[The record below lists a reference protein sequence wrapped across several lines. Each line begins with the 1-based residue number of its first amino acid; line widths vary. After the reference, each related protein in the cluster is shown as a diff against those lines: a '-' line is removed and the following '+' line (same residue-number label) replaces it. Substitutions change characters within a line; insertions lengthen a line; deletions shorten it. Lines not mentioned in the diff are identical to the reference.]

1 MTEVEEVNGAKR
13 RRIVNRPRPI
23 VSCLA
28 CRSRK
33 LKCDR
38 EQPCQ
43 QCMRAGRASTC
54 SYATGAGGSPSDTTK
69 HSGPVDLNSSPRN
82 EPSLLDRAP
91 SAHPRAVWRP
101 SPNQSVSELHD
112 RFVDIDRKRLPDPP
126 VPLEPRNVRPAERLK
141 LNGNRTR
148 YSQAD
153 MKRALLQMV
162 SSCVG
167 VCSSQAPL
175 TISTSFPRPRSMAV
189 VL

>member
-1 MTEVEEVNGAKR
+1 MTEAEEVNGAKR

-23 VSCLA
+23 VSCLS

-43 QCMRAGRASTC
+43 QCLRAGRASTC
-54 SYATGAGGSPSDTTK
+54 SYATGSGSPPDTTRQ
-69 HSGPVDLNSSPRN
+69 SAPGDIVSSPRN
-82 EPSLLDRAP
+82 EPPLSERAP
-91 SAHPRAVWRP
+91 SIHPRPAWRP
-101 SPNQSVSELHD
+101 SPAQSTSEIRD
-112 RFVDIDRKRLPDPP
+112 RSVDVDYKRRLPDHPAPP
-126 VPLEPRNVRPAERLK
+126 EPRNVRPAERLK

-162 SSCVG
+162 SRFSNSMALCPV
-167 VCSSQAPL
+167 L
-175 TISTSFPRPRSMAV
+175 SFHTVPRSRKV
-189 VL
+189 WW